1 MESETNACADA
12 ITHESDNKQVL
23 PKVKLTD
30 IPITDENVA
39 LNVVISFLH
48 LAQRRGAF
56 QFDESAKIL
65 ECVRF
70 FTERK

>member
-1 MESETNACADA
+1 METEKETENKDAPA
-12 ITHESDNKQVL
+12 ITEEKKQVRL
-23 PKVKLTD
+23 ADVPV
-30 IPITDENVA
+30 TDENVA
-39 LNVVISFLH
+39 LNLVISFLH

-70 FTERK
+70 FTERR

>member
-1 MESETNACADA
+1 METEKEVENKDA
-12 ITHESDNKQVL
+12 PVITEEKKQVRL
-23 PKVKLTD
+23 AD
-30 IPITDENVA
+30 IPITDENAA

-70 FTERK
+70 FSERR

>member
-1 MESETNACADA
+1 METEKETENKDAPA
-12 ITHESDNKQVL
+12 ITEEKKQVRL
-23 PKVKLTD
+23 AD
-30 IPITDENVA
+30 IPITDENAA

-70 FTERK
+70 FSERR